1 MNWYKRKHWCEW
13 QDFPH
18 EIVKGPIGIEYELFM
33 RVSFD
38 NQRRMDVYLFII
50 SMKYLYKKKKY
61 LNLILPEYI
70 CYKMK
75 ETSPTL
81 SMTNTDDQ
89 IGIFTRIYE
98 IHSVYDVLKETNYFI
113 IFAKGL

>member
-1 MNWYKRKHWCEW
+1 
-13 QDFPH
+13 
-18 EIVKGPIGIEYELFM
+18 
-33 RVSFD
+33 
-38 NQRRMDVYLFII
+38 
-50 SMKYLYKKKKY
+50 
-61 LNLILPEYI
+61 
-70 CYKMK
+70 MK

-81 SMTNTDDQ
+81 SMTNTSTDDQ

>member
-1 MNWYKRKHWCEW
+1 
-13 QDFPH
+13 
-18 EIVKGPIGIEYELFM
+18 
-33 RVSFD
+33 
-38 NQRRMDVYLFII
+38 
-50 SMKYLYKKKKY
+50 
-61 LNLILPEYI
+61 
-70 CYKMK
+70 MK